1 MPAWPHPSSSALL
14 TRSSPLVGHAHGPK
28 PGAAAIPAPGPALC
42 PAHRPR
48 SRLGRRS
55 CAWSRHFGPRE
66 AAWRAGAFFLRQPRL
81 RRGRGWGRG
90 QVGGRE
96 PATSGGADRRA
107 PAVRGAGARG
117 GEPRGAGWRT
127 GRAVLGRRL
136 GDTAGR
142 PRPRA
147 RCRPFLLP
155 SSPVRGPRGS
165 GPARGPRGYPAPG
178 AVGSRALIV
187 GPAAGLLGNKPPTQ
201 PSPAPNLRRPLML
214 SWLALLVANISVPIA
229 SFSPLPPPPNSP
241 RREDLDVIFRY
252 YFTVKYFPLV

>member
-14 TRSSPLVGHAHGPK
+14 TRSSPLVGHAHGPR
-28 PGAAAIPAPGPALC
+28 PGAAAIPALGPALC

-48 SRLGRRS
+48 SRRGRRS

-117 GEPRGAGWRT
+117 GEPRGAGWRM

-136 GDTAGR
+136 GGYSGATPASR
-142 PRPRA
+142 P
-147 RCRPFLLP
+147 
-155 SSPVRGPRGS
+155 
-165 GPARGPRGYPAPG
+165 
-178 AVGSRALIV
+178 
-187 GPAAGLLGNKPPTQ
+187 PP
-201 PSPAPNLRRPLML
+201 
-214 SWLALLVANISVPIA
+214 
-229 SFSPLPPPPNSP
+229 PLPPSLLSRPGSAGLGPGARPPGLPRSRRRWESSP
-241 RREDLDVIFRY
+241 NYGTCGRAARKQASNPTISG
-252 YFTVKYFPLV
+252 P